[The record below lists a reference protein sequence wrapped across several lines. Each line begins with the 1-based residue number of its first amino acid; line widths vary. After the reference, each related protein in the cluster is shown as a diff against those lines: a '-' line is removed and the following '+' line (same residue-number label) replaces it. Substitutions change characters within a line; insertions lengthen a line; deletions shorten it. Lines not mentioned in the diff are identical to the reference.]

1 MVCGAADMPE
11 LTMNRRTHDPEVAGS
26 DPARATNEPQVEGLK
41 AASRTEEP
49 PHVVADLLLTSVPV
63 KCVKKQEAVRQRGR
77 RYAAPDGTAGAAE
90 RLLPVVV
97 NSTPRRRRRRSSST
111 SLLRR
116 RRATVSS
123 RSRGILI
130 SAARSQNR

>member
-1 MVCGAADMPE
+1 MGCGAADMPE
-11 LTMNRRTHDPEVAGS
+11 LTMNRELLTHRSLFMSGPRNQRTAG
-26 DPARATNEPQVEGLK
+26 RRLK
-41 AASRTEEP
+41 AVSQTEEP

-77 RYAAPDGTAGAAE
+77 RYAGPDGTTGAAE